1 MGKEEELV
9 CSGELVAEAVRCELR
24 SMMLEHGWTCLG
36 QSIYVDSKFH
46 QSDER
51 TDLPALNV
59 VTNFSPFSGGLNNA
73 LLHISIWTNR
83 CHRAAPCLEI
93 CIHIGISLVRMVTRS
108 L

>member
-1 MGKEEELV
+1 MGEEEELV

-59 VTNFSPFSGGLNNA
+59 VMNLF
-73 LLHISIWTNR
+73 
-83 CHRAAPCLEI
+83 CLFLEA
-93 CIHIGISLVRMVTRS
+93 
-108 L
+108 